1 MNSKLN
7 KTAKK
12 DILIAGVG
20 GQGTI
25 LTGRVI
31 AALAMSEG
39 LDVKTAETHGMAQRG
54 GSVITHVRMG
64 KKVYSPLI
72 PQGDGDILLS
82 FEKLEALRWLPFLSP
97 EGTVIVNTQ
106 ELDPMP
112 VLTGETE
119 YTDGI
124 LKEIES
130 KAASLIAVD
139 ALNIDPVKK
148 NPRPEKSGCR
158 SWNRKSR
165 PPWLISTGSPLRPD
179 GIINT
184 FFLNKPRKFLSKTS
198 YQSKVNC
205 VRLSIYHILVVMV
218 NHVSAL

>member
-1 MNSKLN
+1 MNKRSK
-7 KTAKK
+7 T

-25 LTGRVI
+25 LTGRVV
-31 AALAMSEG
+31 AALAIAEG

-64 KKVYSPLI
+64 EKVYSPLI
-72 PQGDGDILLS
+72 PRGNGDFLLS

-112 VLTGETE
+112 VLTGEAE
-119 YTDGI
+119 YPGGI
-124 LKEIES
+124 LEEIES
-130 KAASLIAVD
+130 KAARLIAVD

-148 NPRPEKSGCR
+148 NPRVV
-158 SWNRKSR
+158 
-165 PPWLISTGSPLRPD
+165 
-179 GIINT
+179 NT
-184 FFLNKPRKFLSKTS
+184 FLLGILARLMPFSREKWLQVLEQEIKASLVDINS
-198 YQSKVNC
+198 QSFEAGWH
-205 VRLSIYHILVVMV
+205 Y
-218 NHVSAL
+218 

>member
-148 NPRPEKSGCR
+148 NPRVV
-158 SWNRKSR
+158 
-165 PPWLISTGSPLRPD
+165 
-179 GIINT
+179 NT
-184 FFLNKPRKFLSKTS
+184 FLLGILARLMPFAREKWLQILEQEIKAALVDINR
-198 YQSKVNC
+198 QSFEAGWH
-205 VRLSIYHILVVMV
+205 Y
-218 NHVSAL
+218 